1 MNVNRKIG
9 IEQNLKDE
17 LLDNYCFKHELKDC
31 IKEHFKKN
39 INPKDGIKTSTHKT
53 CIGEITI
60 LENTKDKEILILK
73 SDKIKSRLSVPA
85 DKRQTQD
92 NT

>member
-1 MNVNRKIG
+1 MNVNRK
-9 IEQNLKDE
+9 KD
-17 LLDNYCFKHELKDC
+17 
-31 IKEHFKKN
+31 IK
-39 INPKDGIKTSTHKT
+39 PKDGIKTSKHRT

-60 LENTKDKEILILK
+60 LENTKNKEILILK

-92 NT
+92 NTSLQQKDEACY

>member
-17 LLDNYCFKHELKDC
+17 LLDNYLFKYELKDC
-31 IKEHFKKN
+31 IKEHFKNDVK
-39 INPKDGIKTSTHKT
+39 PKDGIKTSKYKT
-53 CIGEITI
+53 CIGEIAI

-73 SDKIKSRLSVPA
+73 SDKIKDRSSDGT